1 MLASGRQLL
10 AIEVKSGRRR
20 GHIAGLEAFLDR
32 FPGAKRLVV
41 GTGGVPFNEFL
52 SEPADFWLDEAHR
65 AR

>member
-1 MLASGRQLL
+1 MLSSGRHLV

-20 GHIAGLEAFLDR
+20 GGLASLGAFERR

-52 SEPADFWLDEAHR
+52 SETGEYWLEEAYDGG
-65 AR
+65 